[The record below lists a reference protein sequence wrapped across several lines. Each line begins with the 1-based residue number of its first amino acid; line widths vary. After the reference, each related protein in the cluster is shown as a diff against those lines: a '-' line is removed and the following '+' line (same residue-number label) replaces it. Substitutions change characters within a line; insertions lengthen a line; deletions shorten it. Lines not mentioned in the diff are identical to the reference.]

1 MSTTNKELMIP
12 IIGTVPSANIDKVPI
27 NEEDKVIYTS
37 DTGEQ
42 FVDINGVRTKI
53 SDVKVCVYT
62 GVDAFLSELTDKDNK
77 KLLVACHTL
86 VDEIET
92 AELFIYD
99 RHDELDLDAIF
110 NVLQLIPIKKT
121 NYTRVN
127 KSAFITSPEYNTF
140 IPVVLELNNEK
151 AEVLLDLS
159 TDSDSYILKFNND
172 KCISDKALPENFH
185 IYKSDRRM
193 FLCIKQTSQPSGIS
207 AKLISET
214 DSCTY
219 FVDKHWSE
227 TNAPDLSTYT
237 EVTVEVTTNLPTV
250 EDVVGPK
257 VLACGTAII
266 QPFFDSGAWDP
277 LTVELCTIPVKFAG
291 SNTVEISNYI
301 GNLCITATARAS
313 CGYGDR
319 PKATPNY
326 ISNVIIPVIITN
338 SNPANDSVTF
348 YGTIDLPTIDSFT
361 EKALDLAIS
370 ISYMV
375 VEKEKL
381 GSNSLV
387 Q

>member
-12 IIGTVPSANIDKVPI
+12 TIGTVPSANIDKVPI

-53 SDVKVCVYT
+53 SDVKVCDYT
-62 GVDAFLSELTDKDNK
+62 GVDTLLSALTDKDDK
-77 KLLVACHTL
+77 KLLIAYHALL
-86 VDEIET
+86 VGA
-92 AELFIYD
+92 AESFVYNHKD
-99 RHDELDLDAIF
+99 DLDSDAIF
-110 NVLQLIPIKKT
+110 NVFQLVPIKKS
-121 NYTRVN
+121 NYIGISKTI
-127 KSAFITSPEYNTF
+127 SQSQDYNTF
-140 IPVVLELNNEK
+140 IPVVLALNSEK
-151 AEVLLDLS
+151 AEVLLDVS

-185 IYKSDRRM
+185 IYKSDKGV
-193 FLCIKQTSQPSGIS
+193 FLCVNPGSSTSGVS

-301 GNLCITATARAS
+301 RNLCITATARAS

-361 EKALDLAIS
+361 EEALDLAIS